1 MTTIFSLKYKIA
13 KIQMH
18 ANHDGP
24 ELTIWIEQ
32 AYISFICPNV
42 WLLDTR
48 LTVKDIIVINV
59 KRLLINYMLLRI

>member
-1 MTTIFSLKYKIA
+1 
-13 KIQMH
+13 MH

-24 ELTIWIEQ
+24 ELTIWIDQ